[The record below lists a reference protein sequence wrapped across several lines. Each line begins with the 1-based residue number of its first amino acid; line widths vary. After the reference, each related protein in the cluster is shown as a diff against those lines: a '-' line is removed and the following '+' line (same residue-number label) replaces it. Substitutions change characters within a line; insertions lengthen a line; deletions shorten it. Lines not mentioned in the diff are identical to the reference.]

1 MRWERTLTRETLL
14 DMVAS
19 RSRVIAAS
27 VEERTA
33 ILDRVSDLFDAQ
45 CRREAGTEVVDLPY
59 RTEAF
64 RGIRA

>member
-1 MRWERTLTRETLL
+1 M
-14 DMVAS
+14 
-19 RSRVIAAS
+19 IAAS

-45 CRREAGTEVVDLPY
+45 CRQDGGVEVVDLPY

-64 RGIRA
+64 RAVRA